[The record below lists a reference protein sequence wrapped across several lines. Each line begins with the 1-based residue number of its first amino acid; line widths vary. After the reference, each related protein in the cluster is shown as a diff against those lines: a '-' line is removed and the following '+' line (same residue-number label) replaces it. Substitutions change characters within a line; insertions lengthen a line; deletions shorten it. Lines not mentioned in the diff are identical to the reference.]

1 MVDVPFLLLP
11 SSSFVLTADSPSE
24 CPENHLSADL
34 SDLPSETDQ
43 WNGDSALSVS
53 PNMFG

>member
-43 WNGDSALSVS
+43 WNGTAA
-53 PNMFG
+53 